1 LSPRRRRRQARP
13 PASPAAAAAPQ
24 PGPQASALAAAQQPA
39 GFWSPLRSW
48 LAVFS
53 LLALHATLAVS
64 SLVRENPTVDEV
76 AHMPAGISYWQKGT
90 FKLYHHNPPLIK
102 LVAALPVVWSHPRTA
117 ASLSSI
123 GLVNDD
129 RAVLDLYQMLCWT
142 SPAPDQ
148 SSFGYYFSLIN
159 ADRYFELF
167 TRARLLMPAFSVLGG
182 LVVFLWSRRLYGPAG
197 GLLSLAL
204 WCLCPNILAHARLV
218 TTDVGATALGVAAT
232 YVFWLYLQRPTWRRA
247 AAAGLCLGLAELA
260 KFSMILLYGLWPV
273 IWLVLE
279 VARWQRQ
286 GWRRRLA
293 RSLAQGLVI
302 VALSLF
308 TIDAGYGAEGVGL
321 PLGDRHL
328 EFASSLLTG
337 PVVPGK
343 PRPSSPNPLLK
354 AAWRERENRFR
365 GTSMASFPSPLPLHY
380 LLGFDEQK
388 LESEGVPKRW
398 FPPKERASI
407 AESDEVTGYPVYLDG
422 QLRRT
427 GWRSYYFWAAV
438 YKVPEGT
445 WVLVLLTLGVLAGS
459 PRARAAWSDELV
471 LLIVPL
477 AILFTMSYLTDINL
491 GLRYILPV
499 FPYLFISAGK
509 LARWV
514 AGFAVPLSRLAAGSL
529 VGSAL
534 AATALATFSIHP
546 HYLAYFNW
554 TSGGPAEGSRHL
566 IDSNLDWGQDL
577 VNLRDWVAT
586 HTPGER
592 IGLAYFGQITPV
604 IFGVRNEPF
613 DWFLPPGRPGTLGPR
628 TDNPS
633 LVGPARQLTPGLYAV
648 SATLLR
654 GLPWR
659 LYDPNP
665 LVAPQAWGAKEF
677 AFSYFQEVEP
687 IDHVGYSIFIYRL
700 TAADVARLS
709 PLVAQPP

>member
-1 LSPRRRRRQARP
+1 
-13 PASPAAAAAPQ
+13 
-24 PGPQASALAAAQQPA
+24 
-39 GFWSPLRSW
+39 
-48 LAVFS
+48 LAVIL
-53 LLALHATLAVS
+53 LLALHATLAVT

-76 AHMPAGISYWQKGT
+76 AHMPAGITYWQKGT

-102 LVAALPVVWSHPRTA
+102 LVAALPVVMAKPTT
-117 ASLSSI
+117 
-123 GLVNDD
+123 NE
-129 RAVLDLYQMLCWT
+129 LYRMLCWT
-142 SPAPDQ
+142 SAAPSQAD
-148 SSFGYYFSLIN
+148 FAYFFSLIN
-159 ADRYFELF
+159 AERYFELF
-167 TRARLLMPAFSVLGG
+167 TRARLLMPVFSVLGG
-182 LVVFLWSRRLYGPAG
+182 LVVFLWSWRLYGPAG

-204 WCLCPNILAHARLV
+204 WCLCPNVLAHARLV
-218 TTDVGATALGVAAT
+218 TTDVGATALGLAAT
-232 YVFWLYLQRPTWRRA
+232 YVFWLYLHRPTWGRA

-273 IWLVLE
+273 IWLVFE

-286 GWRRRLA
+286 GWPRRLA
-293 RSLAQGLVI
+293 RSLAQGVAI
-302 VALSLF
+302 VSLSFL
-308 TIDAGYGAEGVGL
+308 TIDAGYGFEGAGL
-321 PLGDRHL
+321 PLGDRQL
-328 EFASSLLTG
+328 EFASRLLTR
-337 PVVPGK
+337 PVAPGML
-343 PRPSSPNPLLK
+343 RPNSVNPLLN
-354 AAWRERENRFR
+354 AAWRERVSRFR
-365 GTSMASFPSPLPLHY
+365 GTWMAGVPSPLPLHY

-388 LESEGVPKRW
+388 LESEGVPRRW
-398 FPPKERASI
+398 FLPPKERANL
-407 AESDEVTGYPVYLDG
+407 AESDEITGYPVYLDG

-438 YKVPEGT
+438 YKMPEGT

-459 PRARAAWSDELV
+459 PRARAGWPDELV
-471 LLIVPL
+471 LLIVPF
-477 AILFTMSYLTDINL
+477 AVLFTMSYLTDINL

-514 AGFAVPLSRLAAGSL
+514 AGFAAPFGRLAAGSL

-534 AATALATFSIHP
+534 AATALATFLVHP

-554 TSGGPAEGSRHL
+554 ASGGPAQGSKHL

-586 HTPGER
+586 HAPGER
-592 IGLAYFGQITPV
+592 IGLAYFGQVTPV
-604 IFGVRNEPF
+604 IFGLRNEPF

-628 TDNPS
+628 IQDPS

-665 LVAPQAWGAKEF
+665 LAPPQAWGAKEF
-677 AFSYFQEVEP
+677 AFSYFQELEP

-700 TAADVARLS
+700 TAADVARLA